1 MGIAQICIC
10 CIPTFRAYSAH
21 RALVKQLFQ
30 RSGTVVHSVGQA
42 RHCERQCREERADGN
57 EAGQQADDAVKQGET
72 GGVRKGEAE
81 AAGERTGEGAQE
93 VRAQPPEEQG
103 LRGRRRMRASP
114 SEGQVQGLRV
124 RQQLP
129 A

>member
-1 MGIAQICIC
+1 MYMLYSH
-10 CIPTFRAYSAH
+10 RAYSAH
-21 RALVKQLFQ
+21 RALVTEEKNSCFN
-30 RSGTVVHSVGQA
+30 GHQA
-42 RHCERQCREERADGN
+42 RLCERQCREERADGN